1 MTPAGSEPQKAGPT
15 DSADNLNND
24 APGEMKPSAS
34 TSSLA
39 GRKAVSFRSP
49 SPGTTMA
56 QSRGHNKSL
65 SADEMESSGDEHTA
79 ILSRSRDGQR
89 DYQTNQSSGTAT
101 AAESRQ
107 GSRARKDNVQ
117 AQQRD
122 PSLRSYQTTTDGQRN
137 DEDEDELPW
146 YKKLAEKYGS
156 VELDNKGSVARDHLA
171 LGTDGCFTSK
181 EASPLTLTRRT
192 NIPSLAPHRSIICLH
207 WHSRNATFPL
217 EQHHRQQRPLLD
229 WAPSTTSRQAF
240 GRNVSRYRHSH
251 TIRWIPQILRGA
263 ALYH

>member
-1 MTPAGSEPQKAGPT
+1 MTPAGPEPQNAGPT
-15 DSADNLNND
+15 DRAANIDND
-24 APGEMKPSAS
+24 APGEVKPSAS

-39 GRKAVSFRSP
+39 GRKAVSFRSL

-56 QSRGHNKSL
+56 QRRGHNKSL

-79 ILSRSRDGQR
+79 ILSRARDGQR

-107 GSRARKDNVQ
+107 GSRARKDNGQ

-137 DEDEDELPW
+137 QEDDEELPW

-156 VELDNKGSVARDHLA
+156 VELENKGSVARDHLA
-171 LGTDGCFTSK
+171 LGTNGLLHLKRD
-181 EASPLTLTRRT
+181 SPLILLRRT

-207 WHSRNATFPL
+207 WHSRNATFPP

-229 WAPSTTSRQAF
+229 RASPTSSRQAL
-240 GRNVSRYRHSH
+240 GRNIPRYRHSH
-251 TIRWIPQILRGA
+251 TFRWIPQVL
-263 ALYH
+263 